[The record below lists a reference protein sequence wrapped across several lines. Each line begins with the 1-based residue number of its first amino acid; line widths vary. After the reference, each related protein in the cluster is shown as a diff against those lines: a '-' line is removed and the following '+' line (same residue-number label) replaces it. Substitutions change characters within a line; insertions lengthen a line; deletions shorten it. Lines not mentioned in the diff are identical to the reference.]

1 MQTLIYGSY
10 VLIWPILT
18 LGVLALICR
27 AVLRDTRAAR
37 EEKHDL
43 V

>member
-10 VLIWPILT
+10 VLIWPAVT
-18 LGVLALICR
+18 LGVLVLICR
-27 AVLRDTRAAR
+27 AVLRDMRTAR
-37 EEKHDL
+37 KDEHDL

>member
-1 MQTLIYGSY
+1 MTTLFAFY
-10 VLIWPILT
+10 VLVWPALT

-27 AVLRDTRAAR
+27 AVWRDHRKAR
-37 EEKHDL
+37 EEHREL

>member
-1 MQTLIYGSY
+1 MTALMTFY
-10 VLIWPILT
+10 VLIWPALT

-27 AVLRDTRAAR
+27 AVLRDRRQAR
-37 EEKHDL
+37 KENREL